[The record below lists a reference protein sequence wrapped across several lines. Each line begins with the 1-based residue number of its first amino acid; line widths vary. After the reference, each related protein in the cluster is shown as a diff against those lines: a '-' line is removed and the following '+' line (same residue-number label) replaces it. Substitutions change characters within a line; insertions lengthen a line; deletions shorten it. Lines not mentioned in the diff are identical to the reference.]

1 MIGFDF
7 GRSFATF
14 TTTGRENNAR
24 IQIEAV
30 CDLLGAEREE
40 RYVLVASC
48 KAEDTY
54 GPGPLF
60 RRPNYDFCA
69 IFSAEEYL
77 IVRVGLPLTGC
88 WRDSGRIT
96 DRFAGVR
103 ITLAEAPAR
112 LCADTCE
119 VVEATLAD
127 EPLVGRTELL
137 GEDGAPLARLTYPIK
152 TMNVNDE
159 RWVYQIDTGPVLL
172 PDLDRSAAGAPAAR
186 AIEHLNL
193 AFIAWSNLVEGAEFI
208 VQGPVPIAHSD
219 VCVGHYAGVRHVGA
233 HNEVLVLD

>member
-30 CDLLGAEREE
+30 CDLLRAEREE

-60 RRPNYDFCA
+60 RQPNYDFCA
-69 IFSAEEYL
+69 IFSVEEYL
-77 IVRVGLPLTGC
+77 IVRVGLPLTAC

-103 ITLAEAPAR
+103 ITLAEASVR
-112 LCADTCE
+112 LCADPRE

-137 GEDGAPLARLTYPIK
+137 GKDGAPRARLTYPIK
-152 TMNVNDE
+152 TMNVNDD

-172 PDLDRSAAGAPAAR
+172 PDSGRSANEAPAAL
-186 AIEHLNL
+186 AIERLDL
-193 AFIAWSNLVEGAEFI
+193 AFIAWNNLVEGAEFI

-219 VCVGHYAGVRHVGA
+219 ACAGHYAGTRHVCA
-233 HNEVLVLD
+233 RNEVLVLS

>member
-1 MIGFDF
+1 MTGFDF

-14 TTTGRENNAR
+14 TTSGRENNAR

-30 CDLLGAEREE
+30 CDIVGVGGDE

-48 KAEDTY
+48 KAEDTF

-60 RRPNYDFCA
+60 RLPNYDFCA

-77 IVRVGLPLTGC
+77 IVRAGLPLTAC
-88 WRDSGRIT
+88 WRDSGRIA

-103 ITLAEAPAR
+103 VTLAEVPAR
-112 LCADTCE
+112 VCADARE
-119 VVEATLAD
+119 IVQATLAD
-127 EPLVGRTELL
+127 APLVGRTELL
-137 GEDGAPLARLTYPIK
+137 GDDGSPVARLTYPIK

-172 PDLDRSAAGAPAAR
+172 PQIGRQTDLD
-186 AIEHLNL
+186 IERLDL

-208 VQGPVPIAHSD
+208 VQGPVQIAHSD
-219 VCVGHYAGVRHVGA
+219 SCAGHYATARQVAAR
-233 HNEVLVLD
+233 NEVIALA